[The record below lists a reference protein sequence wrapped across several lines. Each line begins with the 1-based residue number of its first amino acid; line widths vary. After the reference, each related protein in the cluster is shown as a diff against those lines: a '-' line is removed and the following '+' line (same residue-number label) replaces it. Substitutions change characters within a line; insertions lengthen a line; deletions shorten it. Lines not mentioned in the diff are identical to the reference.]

1 VYHGWWIVA
10 GLFFVLTISSGFGF
24 YNLSV
29 YMNVLALT
37 RGFAITDV
45 SIAVS
50 LFFVVGGVTGMWVA
64 SLIQR
69 FDVRWVMIGGAA
81 LGGLALGLIGS
92 VTELWQLYL
101 VYGLFGIGN
110 SGVSIVVATTLVTRW
125 FPGPNRSVALSIAS
139 TGLSMGGVLLTP
151 LSAWLLN
158 RWGMET
164 AIPWFGFAFFV
175 LIVPV
180 AWWLMRA
187 SPEAVAEQVAE
198 NGQKDVWHYR
208 DAIRSRF
215 FMLLSAGYVLCM
227 GAQVGGI
234 AHLYNYA
241 EALAGF
247 KVAAF
252 AVQALTITSI
262 LSRFVGGWIVIKVRI
277 RVFTLG
283 NLLVQALGLVIIAL
297 AEDVTV
303 VLIGAA
309 VFGSSIGNLLMLHP
323 LWLAEA
329 FGIHDY
335 PRIFSS
341 SNAVTVLGVAAGP
354 VLLGVLH
361 DGFDYSVAYLV
372 AMGVSLAAFTVIYGA
387 GKNPE
392 TNADF

>member
-1 VYHGWWIVA
+1 
-10 GLFFVLTISSGFGF
+10 
-24 YNLSV
+24 
-29 YMNVLALT
+29 MNVLAHT

-252 AVQALTITSI
+252 AIQALTITSI

-283 NLLVQALGLVIIAL
+283 NLLVQALGLVIIAI

-372 AMGVSLAAFTVIYGA
+372 AMGVSLVAFAVIYGA

-392 TNADF
+392 TNADL

>member
-1 VYHGWWIVA
+1 MNNSDIGTDSADLTLGVYHGWWIVA

-29 YMNVLALT
+29 YMNVLANA
-37 RGFAITDV
+37 RGFAIADV

-64 SLIQR
+64 VLIQR

-187 SPEAVAEQVAE
+187 SP
-198 NGQKDVWHYR
+198 
-208 DAIRSRF
+208 
-215 FMLLSAGYVLCM
+215 
-227 GAQVGGI
+227 
-234 AHLYNYA
+234 
-241 EALAGF
+241 
-247 KVAAF
+247 
-252 AVQALTITSI
+252 
-262 LSRFVGGWIVIKVRI
+262 
-277 RVFTLG
+277 
-283 NLLVQALGLVIIAL
+283 
-297 AEDVTV
+297 
-303 VLIGAA
+303 
-309 VFGSSIGNLLMLHP
+309 
-323 LWLAEA
+323 
-329 FGIHDY
+329 
-335 PRIFSS
+335 
-341 SNAVTVLGVAAGP
+341 
-354 VLLGVLH
+354 
-361 DGFDYSVAYLV
+361 
-372 AMGVSLAAFTVIYGA
+372 
-387 GKNPE
+387 
-392 TNADF
+392 